1 MTTQPEALR
10 LAADLKLIGAES
22 SLTRHQAAHELLRL
36 HQHELANEKW
46 HDKTSWVR
54 TTKATTEELGMH
66 RADAI
71 KQRYDRLQAL
81 NQELANE
88 LKKLAA
94 DAESNIRSEYE
105 GTTELSK
112 KLKSLA
118 PARAAI
124 AKATGEVH
132 G

>member
-10 LAADLKLIGAES
+10 LAADLKLMGAES

-36 HQHELANEKW
+36 HA
-46 HDKTSWVR
+46 KTV
-54 TTKATTEELGMH
+54 E
-66 RADAI
+66 ADQVI
-71 KQRYDRLQAL
+71 EQRHAMISDLHAL
-81 NQELANE
+81 TQELANE
-88 LKKLAA
+88 LKRLAA

-105 GTTELSK
+105 GTKELTK

-124 AKATGEVH
+124 AKAGGVH